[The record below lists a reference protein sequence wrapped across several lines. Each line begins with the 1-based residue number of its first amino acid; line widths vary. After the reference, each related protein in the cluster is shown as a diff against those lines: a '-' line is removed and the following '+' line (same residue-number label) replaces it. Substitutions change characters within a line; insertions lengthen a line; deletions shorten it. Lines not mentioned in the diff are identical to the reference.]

1 MKVDLNKWY
10 KCDIDKQVYQN
21 LIKRSDWQG
30 IKHVSLWII
39 VLVFSGYMA
48 FINWG
53 TWWAVFWFFVYGNIY
68 MSSNPIWHDCGHG
81 SAFKSRWLNEIFYQI
96 TSFTAAPTP
105 DSDSIFINIRSGFY
119 DGFRRGR
126 LILRSKNSDLA
137 INTLA
142 PIPASRS
149 RRSTVIDTHNKVPL
163 LGNQLVP

>member
-68 MSSNPIWHDCGHG
+68 MSSNPIWHDCGHR
-81 SAFKSRWLNEIFYQI
+81 SAFK
-96 TSFTAAPTP
+96 
-105 DSDSIFINIRSGFY
+105 
-119 DGFRRGR
+119 
-126 LILRSKNSDLA
+126 K
-137 INTLA
+137 
-142 PIPASRS
+142 
-149 RRSTVIDTHNKVPL
+149 
-163 LGNQLVP
+163 